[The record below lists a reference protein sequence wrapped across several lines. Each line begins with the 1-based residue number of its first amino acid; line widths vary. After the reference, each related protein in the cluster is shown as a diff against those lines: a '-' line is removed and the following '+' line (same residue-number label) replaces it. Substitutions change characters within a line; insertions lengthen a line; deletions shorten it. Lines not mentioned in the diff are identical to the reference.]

1 MYKIP
6 MESYSGQILCLHN
19 NELNAPL
26 LTKQLSYIFEI
37 ILQKSWIFGSIEL
50 YNDGFFDVPNYERSP
65 LTIQVKGFSI
75 IIDIQTK
82 YIIFRFISFKR
93 NQSIHI

>member
-1 MYKIP
+1 

-19 NELNAPL
+19 NEFNAPL

-50 YNDGFFDVPNYERSP
+50 YNDGFFDVPNYENSS

-75 IIDIQTK
+75 IYSYPSK
-82 YIIFRFISFKR
+82 L
-93 NQSIHI
+93 HI